1 MEESKNCLVG
11 KFFHKMYVDDAGRTR
26 IKNQGIVRDYFDG
39 VWVVEYFEWVLGE
52 PVGYCK
58 LVEKDYIMDCQ
69 FYLSCEDMNDEYDR
83 NHATLEKMIA
93 DEEIKGLGL

>member
-39 VWVVEYFEWVLGE
+39 VWVVHKYG
-52 PVGYCK
+52 
-58 LVEKDYIMDCQ
+58 LVDI
-69 FYLSCEDMNDEYDR
+69 
-83 NHATLEKMIA
+83 
-93 DEEIKGLGL
+93 

>member
-39 VWVVEYFEWVLGE
+39 VLHVVDTSTVYEEEEESFKDIVFVIGVCGVSREKI
-52 PVGYCK
+52 YC
-58 LVEKDYIMDCQ
+58 Y
-69 FYLSCEDMNDEYDR
+69 
-83 NHATLEKMIA
+83 
-93 DEEIKGLGL
+93 